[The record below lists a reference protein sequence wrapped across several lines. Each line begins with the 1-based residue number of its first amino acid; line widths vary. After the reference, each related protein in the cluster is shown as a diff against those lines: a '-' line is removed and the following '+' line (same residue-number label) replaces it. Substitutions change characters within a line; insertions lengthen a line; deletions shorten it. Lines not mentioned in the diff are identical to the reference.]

1 MATKHGVALVICGS
15 FWELNLELE
24 LLIFS
29 TIDTEIAIASTYE
42 DLMKLSKTS
51 CEEALSCWRFCQIIF
66 PLHSHNSMGVD
77 GYTTNLVTP
86 AKMVIDEYDKQQVSH
101 SFCFC
106 HAYSFESSSSYIYIY
121 I

>member
-51 CEEALSCWRFCQIIF
+51 CEEGKLEKLLSVLI
-66 PLHSHNSMGVD
+66 
-77 GYTTNLVTP
+77 
-86 AKMVIDEYDKQQVSH
+86 
-101 SFCFC
+101 FCFFRLFLKFR
-106 HAYSFESSSSYIYIY
+106 SET
-121 I
+121 